1 MIVFSEKPIV
11 QGSDS
16 FTETDSKVTIS
27 CSVSLVEGSP
37 PITTV
42 RWLRNEIYLNTS
54 DSNKYSGGT
63 PDNPS
68 LSIYNLA
75 STDGGVYKCTA
86 TNLVGTTESTNSVP
100 LGE

>member
-1 MIVFSEKPIV
+1 MPNV
-11 QGSDS
+11 QVSDS
-16 FTETDSKVTIS
+16 FIETDSKVNIS

-37 PITTV
+37 PITAV
-42 RWLRNEIYLNTS
+42 KWLRNETYLDTS

-68 LSIYNLA
+68 LSIYNLN
-75 STDGGVYKCTA
+75 STDGGQYRCTA
-86 TNLVGTTESTNSVP
+86 TNLVGTTKSTNYVS